1 MTIKKKATIIIAIF
15 CFIIICFALGSF
27 IFRVQIGQDCTESML
42 HGNDGI
48 DTIQN
53 SKDEMKK
60 RDINVDEFEK
70 HYNAQRI
77 FIPGKEDYQI
87 PASLFVV
94 DGIVDNDTIILLHG
108 LTGDRTST
116 YDAAEIFLE
125 MGMNVLA
132 VDQRNSGISDFEYIT
147 FGHLEKDDL
156 KVCVDYLKKL
166 APNKQVGCYGQSM
179 GAATIGL
186 YLGTTHA
193 QEQIDFAIMDSSYD
207 NMTSMLAHGLKERG
221 QDIPIEEVAEWCS
234 DYMMKKYNFRLENVD
249 IVAAMEN
256 NLKVPTLIIQG
267 ERDTLCTPNMGK
279 SIYNALPEENNKS
292 ELWSIDAPHVL
303 GIVEKKEE
311 YSSKLKEFLVVTS
324 LVNRHN

>member
-1 MTIKKKATIIIAIF
+1 MTIKKKAIMIIAIF
-15 CFIIICFALGSF
+15 CIFSICLALSYF
-27 IFRVQIGQDCTESML
+27 IFSVHIGQDCTESML
-42 HGNDGI
+42 YGNDGI

-60 RDINVDEFEK
+60 RGIYVDEFEEK
-70 HYNAQRI
+70 YNAQRI
-77 FIPGKEDYQI
+77 FISGKDDYQI
-87 PASLFVV
+87 PASFFAV
-94 DGIVDNDTIILLHG
+94 DGIADNDTVILLHG
-108 LTGDRTST
+108 QTGDRTST
-116 YDAAEIFLE
+116 YDAAEIFFGL
-125 MGMNVLA
+125 GMNVLA
-132 VDQRNSGISDFEYIT
+132 VDLRNSGISDFEYIT
-147 FGHLEKDDL
+147 FGYLEKNDL
-156 KVCVDYLKKL
+156 LLCVDYIKKL
-166 APNKQVGCYGQSM
+166 APNKQIGCYGQSM

-186 YLGTTHA
+186 YLGTAHA

-234 DYMMKKYNFRLENVD
+234 DYMMKKYSFRLDNVN

-279 SIYNALPEENNKS
+279 SIYSALPVENNES
-292 ELWSIDAPHVL
+292 ELWCIDAPHVL

-311 YSSKLKEFLVVTS
+311 YSNKLKEFLAVT
-324 LVNRHN
+324 LLD